1 MNNNRDKKQPNMQ
14 IIENNSSYWIREPEV
29 LLVCSS
35 ISFVIP
41 IIIIMGRDS
50 LYVINNMLFGGLS
63 LIISI
68 VSTISWLD
76 PKNVN
81 KRKIDKIVAHTGA
94 FFYSIRGIAVIRGTA
109 VSFGVLIWLFMTFS
123 FYQSLARFSR
133 GDKMWLASHARFHIC
148 VTTGMS
154 LVGTNS

>member
-1 MNNNRDKKQPNMQ
+1 MINNIDKKQNMQ

-35 ISFVIP
+35 ISFTFP
-41 IIIIMGRDS
+41 IIIIMVRDS
-50 LYVINNMLFGGLS
+50 LYVLNNRLFGCLS

-81 KRKIDKIVAHTGA
+81 KRKIDKIVARTGA
-94 FFYSIRGIAVIRGTA
+94 FLYIIRGIAVIRGIA
-109 VSFGVLIWLFMTFS
+109 ILFGVLIWLFMTFS

-133 GDKMWLASHARFHIC
+133 GDKMWLASHAMFHIC
-148 VTTGMS
+148 VTTGTCLIVAHS
-154 LVGTNS
+154 